1 MGLVFNFII
10 KMIVKKLLFLSFGI
24 LLYTVAL
31 AQETTSPAPQVQAKS
46 YRSHARPDIPGNFV
60 VELGF
65 NRPFDRAVNFNVGF
79 WGSRTLNIYYQYP
92 IRILKSNFS
101 FVPGV
106 GFGLERYKFTNN
118 YFLDNSNGTA
128 SMLPAANFPLGNVGS
143 LKKSQLITDYFDVPV
158 EFRFSTQPEDPSK
171 GFKVS
176 VGGRVGY
183 LFDSFTKIKYSEDG
197 ETKKLKDHET
207 FNLNKFRYGL
217 SAKIGIGNFAIF
229 GYYNLSTLFKDGQD
243 PGSGN
248 NATTHMKNFTIGI
261 SLSSF

>member
-1 MGLVFNFII
+1 MGLVFNLIV
-10 KMIVKKLLFLSFGI
+10 KMIVKKLLFLFCGI
-24 LLYTVAL
+24 LLYTSAR
-31 AQETTSPAPQVQAKS
+31 AQDTTPTAPSQTKS
-46 YRSHARPDIPGNFV
+46 FRSHARPDLPGNFV
-60 VELGF
+60 LEFGF
-65 NRPFDRAVNFNVGF
+65 NRPFDKPTNFNPGF
-79 WGSRTLNIYYQYP
+79 WGSRTLNIYYQYE

-101 FVPGV
+101 FVPGI
-106 GFGLERYKFTNN
+106 GFGLERYKFVNN
-118 YFLDNSNGTA
+118 YFLDNSNGTVT
-128 SMLPAANFPLGNVGS
+128 MLPAANFPLGNVGS
-143 LKKSQLITDYFDVPV
+143 LKKSQLITNYFDVPV

-197 ETKKLKDHET
+197 ETKKLKDYES
-207 FNLNKFRYGL
+207 FNLNKFRYSL

-248 NATTHMKNFTIGI
+248 SATTHMKNFTIGI